1 MTAGRCSSRVLARI
15 QLICAFTVL
24 AVIQLIVSAVPFSF
38 FFFFFLYM
46 GSLLPCTTSS
56 TSRRARSSTKHF
68 HCARRIQL
76 YLVVV
81 LIATFPSAI
90 MAGGGEG
97 DGVHSFA
104 PPPVP
109 LFSEGPIY
117 RNSCEAGPDLP
128 KRGGRNR
135 QSDGCTEF
143 IFLTGRGGH
152 RPTN

>member
-1 MTAGRCSSRVLARI
+1 
-15 QLICAFTVL
+15 
-24 AVIQLIVSAVPFSF
+24 
-38 FFFFFLYM
+38 
-46 GSLLPCTTSS
+46 
-56 TSRRARSSTKHF
+56 
-68 HCARRIQL
+68 
-76 YLVVV
+76 
-81 LIATFPSAI
+81 

-117 RNSCEAGPDLP
+117 RNSCYEAGPDLP

-143 IFLTGRGGH
+143 IFLNGSGWAQADQLIKDHTPPKHTSTPAAQPRKRTKVFGLAETKLPAPKFIDESHRLGKMGAPNVRGPWDH
-152 RPTN
+152 H